1 MNERRSAGIGL
12 IELLAVAV
20 IMAAVAAMGAASF
33 RPLLDRLRLSV
44 ACGEFRAALA
54 LARKE
59 AIRRGQRVDLVP
71 VSSEGWSRG
80 WRIVADGGLSLV
92 YRGPELPAALVV
104 SASLTDNSRP
114 YLAFAPSGRPRTDQ
128 SASVPQYGSLVFRLG
143 DERRKI
149 VISFLGRVRLCD
161 PDREE
166 ATC

>member
-1 MNERRSAGIGL
+1 MSHRQCSGVSL
-12 IELLAVAV
+12 VELLAVAV
-20 IMAAVAAMGAASF
+20 IVAMVASMGAVGL
-33 RPLLDRLRLSV
+33 RPLLDRMRLGV
-44 ACGEFRAALA
+44 ACGEFRAALV
-54 LARKE
+54 LARNE

-71 VSSEGWSRG
+71 LSPEGWSRG
-80 WRIVADGGLSLV
+80 WRIVADGGQTLV
-92 YRGPELPAALVV
+92 YRGPSPPEAMIV
-104 SASLTDNSRP
+104 SASLTDNAHP
-114 YLAFAPSGRPRTDQ
+114 YLAFAPSGRPRTDK